1 MRPFVVEAGTPGIK
15 VSKLEHKM
23 GIHASDTAAIVLQD
37 CRVPYENILGSP
49 EVIVDK
55 TTTGFK
61 GAMAT
66 FDATRPLVAATAIGV
81 ARATLDLLADML
93 KQQGLT
99 IRYGLPRQKLTN
111 VEREVIDMEVQL
123 RSAWLLVVKA
133 VWMADN
139 HKPNSMEASMAKLRA
154 GDVVTKITQRS
165 VELMGP
171 LGYSRDTLLEKWF
184 RDAKI
189 SDIYEGTGQI
199 NRLIVARHVLGYG
212 GRELR

>member
-1 MRPFVVEAGTPGIK
+1 VT
-15 VSKLEHKM
+15 KLEHKL
-23 GIHASDTAAIVLQD
+23 GIRASDTASIVLQD
-37 CRVPYENILGSP
+37 CRLPFDNILGSP
-49 EVIVDK
+49 EVVVEK

-81 ARATLDLLADML
+81 ARATLDLLKEML
-93 KQQGLT
+93 AQQGVV

-123 RSAWLLVVKA
+123 RSAWLLVIKA

-139 HKPNSMEASMAKLRA
+139 RKPNSMEASMAKLRA
-154 GDVVTKITQRS
+154 GDVVTRITQKG

-171 LGYSRDTLLEKWF
+171 MGYTRDSLLEKWF

-199 NRLIVARHVLGYG
+199 NRLIVARHVLGYS